1 MRKKVFITSDHN
13 IFRKEILDEKIN
25 EKKLDHQFD
34 ISNLVKIS
42 DSNVKLII
50 LATKA
55 ELKAERNKMVKLQAI
70 DLNYFCGKSH
80 FEKDGTHNYF
90 VFQTIYKI
98 YRCFKKIG
106 NNKSV

>member
-1 MRKKVFITSDHN
+1 MRKKVFTTSDHN

-70 DLNYFCGKSH
+70 ASNYFLW
-80 FEKDGTHNYF
+80 
-90 VFQTIYKI
+90 
-98 YRCFKKIG
+98 
-106 NNKSV
+106 

>member
-1 MRKKVFITSDHN
+1 MMLKYQKLRKKVFITSDHN

-70 DLNYFCGKSH
+70 ASNYFLW
-80 FEKDGTHNYF
+80 
-90 VFQTIYKI
+90 
-98 YRCFKKIG
+98 
-106 NNKSV
+106 